1 MSDMQ
6 GLVAPITEEDP
17 CGVDMSLSPEFDA
30 IIEARRADDP
40 SLEQGDWIT
49 DLKAADWPKVADL
62 CTRLLSDKTKD
73 IRVCVWLTE
82 AWGHIDSFSG
92 LASAYSLFSQLCS
105 TDWENLHPLP
115 DDDDGDEE
123 ARINNVARLLQL
135 STPLMMQQPITQSSA
150 GVFTAADLRS
160 ARHASTHGQGD
171 DDGDDERG
179 ESTSRLAQFETARR
193 DTPASFYADLL
204 EDLED
209 CRATLEQLEQTL
221 DGKLGVDAPSFTRV
235 HETTDE
241 IHRLV
246 KGFAEDAGL
255 ETSGENKASTGDEPV
270 KADPAAGMAAQGPVA
285 AESPQ
290 STTGQ
295 TAGPIRSRAQALSQ
309 LRMVADYF
317 RRTEPHSP
325 VAYMAET
332 AARWGDMPLHAWL
345 RSVIRDDGELS
356 HMEEL
361 LGLSRQPRSTGGAQS
376 NESLDDGDMYQ

>member
-6 GLVAPITEEDP
+6 GLVAPISEDNP

-40 SLEQGDWIT
+40 SLEQGEWVT
-49 DLKAADWPKVADL
+49 ELKAADWPRVADL

-82 AWGHIDSFSG
+82 AWGHLDSFSG
-92 LASAYSLFSQLCS
+92 LASAFSLFSQLCS

-115 DDDDGDEE
+115 DDDGDEE

-150 GVFTAADLRS
+150 GAFTAGDLRS
-160 ARHASTHGQGD
+160 ARHASSYGQGED
-171 DDGDDERG
+171 EDDDERG
-179 ESTSRLAQFETARR
+179 EASSRLAQFESARR
-193 DTPASFYADLL
+193 DTPGAFYAELL
-204 EDLED
+204 QDLED
-209 CRATLEQLEQTL
+209 CRVTLQRLEQTL
-221 DGKLGVDAPSFTRV
+221 DDKLGIDAPGFTRL

-241 IHRLV
+241 IHQLV
-246 KGFAEDAGL
+246 QGFAQDAGL
-255 ETSGENKASTGDEPV
+255 DTERSRQSSQTDSAASSERSDPETEQAPEPQPEAGTRQAS
-270 KADPAAGMAAQGPVA
+270 
-285 AESPQ
+285 
-290 STTGQ
+290 
-295 TAGPIRSRAQALSQ
+295 GPIRSRAQALSQ

-332 AARWGDMPLHAWL
+332 AARWGDMPLHTWL

-356 HMEEL
+356 HVEEL
-361 LGLSRQPRSTGGAQS
+361 LGLTRQPRANGGQS
-376 NESLDDGDMYQ
+376 SDSADDGDMYQ